1 MSMKR
6 WLSFTVFSVA
16 LASGGSAMAEREERA
31 EVYQRVTVFTF
42 DAETIDAGLDRPDA
56 GIVISRRRA
65 ILQNLLKL
73 REDFR
78 QEVLTSA
85 KKL

>member
-1 MSMKR
+1 MRR
-6 WLSFTVFSVA
+6 WLSITAFSVA
-16 LASGGSAMAEREERA
+16 LASGGVATAAEQEERA
-31 EVYQRVTVFTF
+31 EVHQRVTILTF

-56 GIVISRRRA
+56 GLVISRRRA
-65 ILQNLLKL
+65 ILQNLLRL

-78 QEVLTSA
+78 QEVLSSA